1 MEKQETPETNSWVY
15 VGKDGLYE
23 VGTVFEAAGGNNPV
37 GDGFYLAERPHT
49 CSMAGCAACGNRLC
63 PIVCMVSG

>member
-23 VGTVFEAAGGNNPV
+23 EGTVFEAAGGSNCI
-37 GDGFYLAERPHT
+37 GDGFYLEARPHT

-63 PIVCMVSG
+63 PIACMVSD